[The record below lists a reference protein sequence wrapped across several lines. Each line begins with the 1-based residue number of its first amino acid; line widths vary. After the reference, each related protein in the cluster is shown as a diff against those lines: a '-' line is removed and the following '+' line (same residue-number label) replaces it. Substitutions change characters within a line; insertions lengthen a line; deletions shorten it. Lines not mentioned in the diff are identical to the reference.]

1 MDFCERSGNGGVMR
15 LILLIVPALL
25 RLKLSAATENRI
37 KVWGEFDPEQYIVD
51 FETFVARN

>member
-37 KVWGEFDPEQYIVD
+37 KICGEFDTEQHIVD
-51 FETFVARN
+51 FETCAARD